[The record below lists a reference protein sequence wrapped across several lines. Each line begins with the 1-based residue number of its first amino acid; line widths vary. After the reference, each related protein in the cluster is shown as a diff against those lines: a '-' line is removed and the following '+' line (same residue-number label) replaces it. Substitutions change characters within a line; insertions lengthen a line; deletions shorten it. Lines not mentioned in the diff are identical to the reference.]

1 MLALCRSTFTTNVNK
16 IHHGV
21 PGLIIT
27 LLLSVDVLAEL
38 SSLPNPSNM
47 ILQGPV
53 NQTVH
58 IGQTAI
64 FHCRIH
70 DRHMYGN
77 TKEHLKKQETK
88 QLMVQWIINGFGVTN
103 ETLAAVHDKRYQM
116 PGPANQGVH
125 DLVITN
131 IRLEDEA
138 TFICQADV
146 KLYGTSKTPIVETFI
161 SQPVYLTVII
171 PPIGLT
177 MKKRMRQYAGFYS
190 QGTTQFEQSVKS
202 ILINQHFV
210 ANPDSE
216 VLDDF
221 EREDQTVSHIAA
233 ADDPAIESSKNEAG
247 MSQFLPRTKQIQ
259 SGNVRNRTNAIM
271 SITSQPTTVFP
282 VLWIK
287 EDEALVIECSSE
299 PSKPAANIQWFLSGK
314 LLNAKSTG
322 NSKQQSWRAEAE
334 KFSSKTRVSAQTM
347 VEEFK
352 IFEELQ
358 LKPLNKTRVN
368 TSDSWQSDEDSI
380 THVTISVLHLLV
392 RRQHQQQRL
401 ECRIGNADVFMKA
414 TLPTVAAM
422 IEPVY
427 IDNIHVDIL
436 PETHPVEMREGAT
449 IQFVCSAITN
459 PARPAFRWALLD
471 AEQYSRDPAFNDTK
485 ATPQYYN
492 DSTMHDRLLK
502 SVPGEP
508 TAFKLVLHRRMHLSR
523 VRCWVGVS
531 VPEETEPMSSVSPA
545 QQLWRRAEKTLDILY
560 GATFEPITDSLRAG
574 RIGQT
579 VYLDCQADAN
589 PVAQLSLYRI
599 GTEGQQIL
607 YELAM
612 LELDQIS
619 NRTVHPHRHLERIK
633 PLSSEFPQYT
643 SVQELSP
650 SAVANAIKSKGSQI
664 LVSTTQKIRYPL
676 QVNQIGDFGFY
687 ACVARNPG
695 FPPAVKHLYVGHSDA
710 PKVVQLHQTKDP
722 VSNVVELVC
731 YIQSVPRPLAGQI
744 RWTKSGQPIETN
756 DRVNVYREQMT
767 FGAKSVLQLRN
778 LQPTDVS
785 NYNCTAA
792 NEHGVGWRAIVL
804 TLEAGIPLVFLV
816 GTGAATLLAL
826 VFAILLGCFV
836 RHTRHRTSRMKTGL
850 IASPTH
856 HKTNGL
862 RTDHM
867 QDNRNFQ
874 CTMEL
879 QPMLAGHCQ
888 INSQP
893 NYDMQSQNCRL
904 CRTATPVASD
914 SAQVYTGETVTPG
927 VSSDHGQLM
936 AMRVDIGETGG
947 LGNHNCKR
955 SDDSGVETGDLT
967 SVGLSGQNGF
977 SNAPWGAM
985 VLPSPSPTIP
995 HAYYSFLTPRRDNC
1009 VNYGETFANAYL
1021 TSTPPGSTLHPP
1033 TGFFDSNVN
1042 PCMSQSIMNR
1052 SISPILVVSPHHNV
1066 VVSTRTANIYEN
1078 PVNSSGLILPS
1089 VVLQPQTIIGL
1100 PAKTGCGVSTSSFSP
1115 SQAPQ
1120 IFPDLSVLPLKFCEH
1135 GSLAVSTTSI
1145 PVATD
1150 HLIHV
1155 NAFHRPFDCSEGEE
1169 EESGT
1174 KV

>member
-1 MLALCRSTFTTNVNK
+1 MLALCRLTFTTNVHTIN
-16 IHHGV
+16 HGV
-21 PGLIIT
+21 PGLIIS
-27 LLLSVDVLAEL
+27 LLLSMDVLAEL
-38 SSLPNPSNM
+38 SSLPNPTNM

-64 FHCRIH
+64 FQCRIH
-70 DRHMYGN
+70 DRHVNGI
-77 TKEHLKKQETK
+77 TEEHLKKQGTK

-103 ETLAAVHDKRYQM
+103 ETLGAVHDKRYQM

-125 DLVITN
+125 DLVITST
-131 IRLEDEA
+131 RLEDEA

-146 KLYGTSKTPIVETFI
+146 KLYGVSKTPIVETFI

-190 QGTTQFEQSVKS
+190 QGTTQSEQSVKS

-216 VLDDF
+216 VLDDS

-233 ADDPAIESSKNEAG
+233 ADDPAIESSKNEVG
-247 MSQFLPRTKQIQ
+247 MSHFVSRTKQIQ

-271 SITSQPTTVFP
+271 SITSQPTTMSP

-287 EDEALVIECSSE
+287 ENEALVVECCSE

-314 LLNAKSTG
+314 LLNDKSTG
-322 NSKQQSWRAEAE
+322 NSKQEGRRTETD
-334 KFSSKTRVSAQTM
+334 KFSSKTRAFIQAM

-358 LKPLNKTRVN
+358 LKPLNKTRMN
-368 TSDSWQSDEDSI
+368 TSDSLPPDEDAI
-380 THVTISVLHLLV
+380 TLEYVVNVLL
-392 RRQHQQQRL
+392 
-401 ECRIGNADVFMKA
+401 D
-414 TLPTVAAM
+414 
-422 IEPVY
+422 
-427 IDNIHVDIL
+427 IDSIHVDIL

-449 IQFVCSAITN
+449 VQFVCSAITN
-459 PARPAFRWALLD
+459 PARPVFRWALLD
-471 AEQYSRDPAFNDTK
+471 AEQYSRGPVFNDSK
-485 ATPQYYN
+485 ATLQYYN

-531 VPEETEPMSSVSPA
+531 ISEEAELMSSVSPS
-545 QQLWRRAEKTLDILY
+545 QKLWRRAEKTLDIQY
-560 GATFEPITDSLRAG
+560 GATFEPMIDNLRPG

-599 GTEGQQIL
+599 GAEGQQIL
-607 YELAM
+607 WELAM

-619 NRTVHPHRHLERIK
+619 NRTVDFHRSLERIK

-643 SVQELSP
+643 SFQEPSP
-650 SAVANAIKSKGSQI
+650 SAVANAIKTKGSQI

-731 YIQSVPRPLAGQI
+731 YIQSVPRPLAAQI

-756 DRVNVYREQMT
+756 DQINVYREQVT

-778 LQPTDVS
+778 LKPTDVS

-792 NEHGVGWRAIVL
+792 NEHGVGWRTIAV

-850 IASPTH
+850 ISSPTH

-862 RTDHM
+862 RTDHL

-874 CTMEL
+874 CTLEL
-879 QPMLAGHCQ
+879 QSMLAGHCE

-893 NYDMQSQNCRL
+893 IYEMQSQNCRL
-904 CRTATPVASD
+904 CRTATPVTSD
-914 SAQVYTGETVTPG
+914 AAQVYTGETVTPG
-927 VSSDHGQLM
+927 VSSTHGQLM
-936 AMRVDIGETGG
+936 AMRVDIGEAGG

-967 SVGLSGQNGF
+967 SVGLGGQNGL
-977 SNAPWGAM
+977 SNDPWDAM
-985 VLPSPSPTIP
+985 ILPSPSPIIP
-995 HAYYSFLTPRRDNC
+995 NAYYSFVASQRDNC
-1009 VNYGETFANAYL
+1009 VNYGETFANTYL
-1021 TSTPPGSTLHPP
+1021 TSTPPGSALQHP

-1078 PVNSSGLILPS
+1078 PVNSSSLILPS
-1089 VVLQPQTIIGL
+1089 LVFQPQTIIGL

-1135 GSLAVSTTSI
+1135 GSVAVSTTSI

-1155 NAFHRPFDCSEGEE
+1155 NAFHRPFDCSEEEE